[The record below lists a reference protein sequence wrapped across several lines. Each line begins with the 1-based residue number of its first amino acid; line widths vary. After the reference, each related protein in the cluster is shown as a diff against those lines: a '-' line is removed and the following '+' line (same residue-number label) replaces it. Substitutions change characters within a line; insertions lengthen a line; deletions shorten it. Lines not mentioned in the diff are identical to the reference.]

1 MLHLAIAA
9 GLVLGLIVGLGAA
22 ATGNEW
28 LLAVAKGSAPFGA
41 IFINAIRMVVIPL
54 IITVIFTSVA
64 RLGDPRKL
72 GRVGGLT
79 IAYYWITLIP
89 AIAIGMATMKVGLK
103 FAGEIEMPQTVAA
116 DVPELQ
122 SIVDFIVSLVPAN
135 PFAAASNGTLLPLI
149 VFTALV
155 AAATGTLA
163 AERRERLINLAD
175 DASEALIKLVWWILY
190 TAPIGVFGL
199 AAPITAELGWD
210 LVQSLGVF
218 IICVFVGLVIFLAVV
233 TLPLVYFVAGIGPA
247 RYLSGTFGAVSVA
260 VSTTSTAAAIPVA
273 LEETTRNL
281 KVSTTI
287 ADLLVPL
294 GASMHRPGSAL
305 FQGAAIVFLAYLY
318 DVPIPAAAIG
328 AAMFATF
335 LVSLT
340 VAPVPSSGVVTM
352 APALDA
358 IGIPV
363 SGLAIMLGI
372 DRIPDMMRSGVNL
385 LGQISA
391 AVLVDR
397 WTGARQD
404 GHGTSK
410 QATGDA
416 L

>member
-155 AAATGTLA
+155 AAATGTLS

-233 TLPLVYFVAGIGPA
+233 TLPLVYFVAGISPA

-260 VSTTSTAAAIPVA
+260 VSTTSTAAAIPVT

-305 FQGAAIVFLAYLY
+305 FQGTAIVFLAYLY

-404 GHGTSK
+404 GHGPGK